1 MDVDVCEDL
10 GVNIEGLHLIFFF
23 SRQSLSV
30 NLGLTDLA
38 RLLSSK
44 VRGILLQL
52 QVLLQLQM
60 LGLAVPSLY
69 VNGSL
74 DTHEDTLS

>member
-1 MDVDVCEDL
+1 MCEDL

-60 LGLAVPSLY
+60 LGLPVPSLY

>member
-1 MDVDVCEDL
+1 MCVKTWGSTL
-10 GVNIEGLHLIFFF
+10 RGSTLSFF

-44 VRGILLQL
+44 VQGI
-52 QVLLQLQM
+52 LLQLQM

-74 DTHEDTLS
+74 DTHETTLS